1 MRTCGSIPSPV
12 GLRPGDHLCW
22 VYDDPGRFA
31 TDVVAF
37 LREGLDHGER
47 IAVVADA
54 PVADTL
60 VALRPLGDVDEL
72 VRHGTLAV
80 SSATGTYAGHHA
92 PAESQVDRYAAMTEA
107 ALTDGY
113 RGLRVAADITPL
125 VTDPAG
131 RRAFA
136 RYEHLIDRYM
146 ADHPFTALCG
156 YDERVV
162 GDYAG
167 EVAHLHPAGNRAD
180 LPFRLI
186 SGRAGS
192 VRVAGEVD
200 ALSAAAFRSALGHV
214 VEPDAAL
221 LLVDGAEL
229 TFIDHRGLFA
239 LAEAAPHVE
248 LVTRFSGAATLV
260 ELLGLQPSVKVRVEG

>member
-22 VYDDPGRFA
+22 VYDDPDRFA
-31 TDVVAF
+31 ADVVAF
-37 LREGLDHGER
+37 LQEGLDRSER
-47 IAVVADA
+47 IAVVTDA
-54 PVADTL
+54 PVADTMA
-60 VALRPLGDVDEL
+60 ALRPLGDVGEL

-80 SSATGTYAGHHA
+80 SSVTEAYPGHHA
-92 PAESQVDRYAAMTEA
+92 PAETQVDRYAALTDA
-107 ALTDGY
+107 ALADGY

-125 VTDPAG
+125 VADPAG

-146 ADHPFTALCG
+146 AAHPFTALCG

-162 GDYAG
+162 GGYAD
-167 EVAHLHPAGNRAD
+167 EIAHLHPAGNRAD
-180 LPFRLI
+180 LPFRLV
-186 SGRAGS
+186 GGPAGS

-214 VEPDAAL
+214 VEPDAAH
-221 LLVDGAEL
+221 LLVDGADL

-239 LAEAAPHVE
+239 LAAAAPQVE

-260 ELLGLQPSVKVRVEG
+260 ELLGLQPSVKVQVER